1 MCHVICE
8 NWLHLMWTYF
18 HQGVQN
24 CFETMPTINIFG
36 QAEFNA
42 LFRVKKQCFADLMTA
57 HYNQFNNRQVAV

>member
-1 MCHVICE
+1 
-8 NWLHLMWTYF
+8 MWTYF